1 LGDDHGGFFHQ
12 MVKVAIMVKIVVIIA
27 FSVVIP
33 VIIVAINSF
42 FVANKLQ
49 TVAILFPGKNKSSK
63 TLYLAGF

>member
-1 LGDDHGGFFHQ
+1 

-33 VIIVAINSF
+33 VIFVAINSF

-49 TVAILFPGKNKSSK
+49 TVAILFPDQNKLSK
-63 TLYLAGF
+63 TLHLAGF